1 MDYNLDIPNIYR
13 DAYVS
18 NNKDNI
24 LEIID
29 VDLKELYASGRL
41 LFNTSKSMF
50 LLIKTNINHNLI
62 FVSDIKIYNNLIY
75 FPDQKITWIK
85 IFRCSSEF
93 NDEHYIK
100 IYNIQYNTKINK
112 FMGHSGF
119 VDYSTYCTGDNYML
133 IFKNYMLIFKNG
145 NLMTFTIHI
154 YSVSIKYDKNK
165 LKLIK
170 LKSNDII
177 FIYNPIF
184 INESNIVLYLIG
196 LQKLNSDEYLNI
208 DIKFNNIDNIY
219 DKYKK
224 SSDDIKKFFNHNDDC
239 DYEIEVKYLEKYIK
253 GVYNPYTIVI

>member
-1 MDYNLDIPNIYR
+1 MDYNLEISNIYK

-29 VDLKELYASGRL
+29 IDLKELYDSGRL
-41 LFNTSKSMF
+41 SFNTSKSMF
-50 LLIKTNINHNLI
+50 LLIKTNIINKLI
-62 FVSDIKIYNNLIY
+62 FISDINIYNNLIY
-75 FPDQKITWIK
+75 FPDEKITWIR
-85 IFRCSSEF
+85 IFS
-93 NDEHYIK
+93 NLNINLDYDKHYIK

-112 FMGHSGF
+112 FIHNNFGYNMYCSGD
-119 VDYSTYCTGDNYML
+119 DYMI
-133 IFKNYMLIFKNG
+133 IFKNEY
-145 NLMTFTIHI
+145 LMTFTIHI
-154 YSVSIKYDKNK
+154 YLNSKNYDKNK
-165 LKLIK
+165 LKVIK

-196 LQKLNSDEYLNI
+196 LQKINSDEYLNI

-224 SSDDIKKFFNHNDDC
+224 SSEFIKKFLNHNYDYDYE
-239 DYEIEVKYLEKYIK
+239 YEIEIKYLEKYFK
-253 GVYNPYTIVI
+253 GVYYPYTICVK

>member
-1 MDYNLDIPNIYR
+1 MDYNLDIPNIYT

-29 VDLKELYASGRL
+29 VDLKELYDSGRL
-41 LFNTSKSMF
+41 LFYTSKSMF
-50 LLIKTNINHNLI
+50 LLIKTNIIDKLI
-62 FVSDIKIYNNLIY
+62 FISDIKIYNNLIY
-75 FPDQKITWIK
+75 FPDEKITWIK
-85 IFRCSSEF
+85 IFS
-93 NDEHYIK
+93 NTNINLDYDKHYIK

-112 FMGHSGF
+112 FIKHNNF
-119 VDYSTYCTGDNYML
+119 DYNTYCTGD
-133 IFKNYMLIFKNG
+133 NYMLIFKNG

-154 YSVSIKYDKNK
+154 SLNSKKYDKNK

-224 SSDDIKKFFNHNDDC
+224 SSDDIKKFFNHNDDY

-253 GVYNPYTIVI
+253 GVYNPYTIII